1 MGLIPSAPNSLVV
14 ASLVALLLAVAVE
27 EEVVWGLLEE
37 EEWRSS
43 SF

>member
-14 ASLVALLLAVAVE
+14 ASLVELLAAVE